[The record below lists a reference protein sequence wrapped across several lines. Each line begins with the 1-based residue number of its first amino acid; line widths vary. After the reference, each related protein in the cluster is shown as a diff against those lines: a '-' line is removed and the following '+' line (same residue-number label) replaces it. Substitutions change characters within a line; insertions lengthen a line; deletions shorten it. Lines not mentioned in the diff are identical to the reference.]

1 MSTLRALTALL
12 SLALMAPALA
22 TAQDTPPADA
32 TPPAEAAQPADP
44 AAQPA
49 EAAPVEAAPAEPTPQ
64 VAPMPATAAIP
75 EDGEDDPQGWFRVKV
90 VSELG
95 FADILSHK
103 IQFSKN
109 GTELDYVED
118 GGQDVLFPY
127 MRLSV
132 EGTIKRRHTVI
143 FLYAPLDLESNVRL
157 ERDISIDNETF
168 ASGSALDLRY
178 NFPVFRVS
186 YLYDVLDGEDDEI
199 AFGASLQLRNAIIDF
214 TSADGLKRRT
224 NRNVGP
230 VPVLKFRARKTF
242 ESGLWIGTEIDG
254 FYANIRYINGG
265 DEDIL
270 GAIIDANARVGVALT
285 DQIDAFFNV
294 RYFGGGGEGT
304 NTDDVGPGD
313 GFVKNWLHL
322 STITVGFILYGFD

>member
-1 MSTLRALTALL
+1 MPNLRALTALL

-22 TAQDTPPADA
+22 AAQDTTPADAAPPADA
-32 TPPAEAAQPADP
+32 ATPAEP
-44 AAQPA
+44 AAADAAPA
-49 EAAPVEAAPAEPTPQ
+49 EAAPADPAPAEPTPQ
-64 VAPMPATAAIP
+64 VAPMPTTAAIP
-75 EDGEDDPQGWFRVKV
+75 EDEEDDPQGWFRVKV

-230 VPVLKFRARKTF
+230 VPVLKFRAQDLRERAVDRDRDRRLLCKH
-242 ESGLWIGTEIDG
+242 SIHQ
-254 FYANIRYINGG
+254 R
-265 DEDIL
+265 
-270 GAIIDANARVGVALT
+270 R
-285 DQIDAFFNV
+285 
-294 RYFGGGGEGT
+294 R
-304 NTDDVGPGD
+304 
-313 GFVKNWLHL
+313 
-322 STITVGFILYGFD
+322 